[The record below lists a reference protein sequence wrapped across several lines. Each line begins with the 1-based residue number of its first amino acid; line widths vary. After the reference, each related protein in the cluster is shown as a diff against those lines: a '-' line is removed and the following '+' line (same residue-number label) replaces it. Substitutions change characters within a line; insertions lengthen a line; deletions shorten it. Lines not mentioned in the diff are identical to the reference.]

1 MFGNWSSRMAKRY
14 ALLLVLAALPAFAV
28 TPVTVGQLEQV
39 LQVAHGQSD
48 AKLNKQ
54 LSNLELTER
63 LNPSLRSQWEAELP
77 GPASRQTLLVLADAS
92 AFLEPPTGELPAMP
106 PPTLATQRQI
116 IARSADFARKTISK
130 LPDFY
135 ATRDTLRF
143 ENAPAP
149 AREPQPMHSVDTSR
163 DTILY
168 RDGREVVSLSA
179 AERKH
184 YGLATPGLETNGVF
198 GPMLGSVLTDAA
210 QGKLAWSHWEK
221 GPQGPLAVFSYK
233 IPQAKSHYRVEL
245 GMEYRDHPAYHGEF
259 AVDPGTGTILRLTI
273 EADLEKTSP
282 VTKAGVLVEYSPVTI
297 AGKTYICPLKS
308 VTINVFYPACA
319 TTEIGAC
326 GALAYVR
333 GFKTQ
338 ASLNDVTFSQYHVF
352 RADTRILVAG
362 SLPPKDEVNAEPVA
376 PNAGNGSGQ
385 AERGEKVTMA
395 QRATTGIPLFAPSDS
410 PALSGMESL
419 AKASIKPADVSS
431 LPAIAAPPHS
441 TPADASTPVFHV
453 TPGIVYLDLVVRDR
467 NNHVVNGLTQND
479 FRISENGHAQTIDS
493 FRAVTQSSPD
503 HSSLGG
509 PQATAGPNASAA
521 GGPPGTINI
530 ILFDLLDTSP
540 VNQAYA
546 RTQMLKFLEAL
557 PPDQEIGL
565 YILTGSRLRMVQNIT
580 GSSALLAEAARQL
593 LPQSSLLFQS
603 AAAQRHSNDVTGSM
617 PGPATPSGTDNS
629 IILDLA
635 NELASENFQH
645 DQVRN
650 EFVAKAFRALAKS
663 LESFSG
669 RKNLFWL
676 AGSFPLSARSEMLT
690 ASRIAVYPISVLGI
704 EADSIDAEMNG
715 NGVTTGAAGLG
726 AGGLEA
732 QGNDRS
738 SSRENLRGSAE
749 QIAAQTGGE
758 AFVGVNDLA
767 RALRQSL
774 EAGDNY
780 YSLVYSPTDRNWDG
794 KFRRIHVELARKGYT
809 LSYRQGYFAL
819 PVSLSGSIPKP

>member
-1 MFGNWSSRMAKRY
+1 M
-14 ALLLVLAALPAFAV
+14 
-28 TPVTVGQLEQV
+28 
-39 LQVAHGQSD
+39 
-48 AKLNKQ
+48 
-54 LSNLELTER
+54 
-63 LNPSLRSQWEAELP
+63 
-77 GPASRQTLLVLADAS
+77 
-92 AFLEPPTGELPAMP
+92 
-106 PPTLATQRQI
+106 
-116 IARSADFARKTISK
+116 
-130 LPDFY
+130 
-135 ATRDTLRF
+135 
-143 ENAPAP
+143 
-149 AREPQPMHSVDTSR
+149 
-163 DTILY
+163 
-168 RDGREVVSLSA
+168 
-179 AERKH
+179 
-184 YGLATPGLETNGVF
+184 
-198 GPMLGSVLTDAA
+198 
-210 QGKLAWSHWEK
+210 
-221 GPQGPLAVFSYK
+221 
-233 IPQAKSHYRVEL
+233 
-245 GMEYRDHPAYHGEF
+245 
-259 AVDPGTGTILRLTI
+259 
-273 EADLEKTSP
+273 
-282 VTKAGVLVEYSPVTI
+282 
-297 AGKTYICPLKS
+297 
-308 VTINVFYPACA
+308 
-319 TTEIGAC
+319 
-326 GALAYVR
+326 
-333 GFKTQ
+333 
-338 ASLNDVTFSQYHVF
+338 
-352 RADTRILVAG
+352 
-362 SLPPKDEVNAEPVA
+362 
-376 PNAGNGSGQ
+376 
-385 AERGEKVTMA
+385 
-395 QRATTGIPLFAPSDS
+395 
-410 PALSGMESL
+410 
-419 AKASIKPADVSS
+419 
-431 LPAIAAPPHS
+431 
-441 TPADASTPVFHV
+441 
-453 TPGIVYLDLVVRDR
+453 
-467 NNHVVNGLTQND
+467 NGLTQND

-509 PQATAGPNASAA
+509 PQATAGPNALAA
-521 GGPPGTINI
+521 GGPPGTINM

-809 LSYRQGYFAL
+809 LSYREGYFAL